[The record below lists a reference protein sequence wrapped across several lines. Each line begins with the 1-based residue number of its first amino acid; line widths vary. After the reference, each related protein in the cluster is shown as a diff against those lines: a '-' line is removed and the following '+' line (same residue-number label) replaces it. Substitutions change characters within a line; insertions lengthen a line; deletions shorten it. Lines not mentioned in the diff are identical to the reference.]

1 MDVIL
6 YLLALAFFL
15 VLAVKVVIVGLEFLY
30 DNAFTI
36 AFILFL
42 LVIII

>member
-1 MDVIL
+1 MDIVL

-15 VLAVKVVIVGLEFLY
+15 VLAVKIVIVGLEFLY
-30 DNAFTI
+30 ENAFTI

-42 LVIII
+42 LVIFI